1 MAPGRAARRTLRTH
15 MSQLGNYSGL
25 AAFSIVFTAVPVIFY
40 IVISKRNGGESL
52 FAGAIRG

>member
-1 MAPGRAARRTLRTH
+1 VTTYQFFGEHST
-15 MSQLGNYSGL
+15 NYSGL